1 MKCNLFFLVTSGYL
15 VVSNVY
21 LVVSSG
27 YLIVTTGHFSLLLVP
42 RFSNNDEGAYKI
54 RPKREKEV
62 KE

>member
-21 LVVSSG
+21 LVVTS
-27 YLIVTTGHFSLLLVP
+27 GHFSLLLVP
-42 RFSNNDEGAYKI
+42 RSSNNDEGACKI